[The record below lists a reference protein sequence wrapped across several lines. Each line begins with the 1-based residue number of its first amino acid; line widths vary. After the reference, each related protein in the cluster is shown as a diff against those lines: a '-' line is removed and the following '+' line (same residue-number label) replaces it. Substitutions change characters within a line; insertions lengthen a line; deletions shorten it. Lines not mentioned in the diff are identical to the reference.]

1 MPHTLRAC
9 IDEHAGQRPDASALH
24 FPDGSHH
31 TYRSLQQTLAD
42 SARLFE
48 HHQIGPRDLFA
59 CALNNSR
66 ALVELLLAGY
76 YHERLVCPLNLVAGV
91 AAQRYALE
99 HCRPRVL
106 FCNQE
111 QHPLL
116 KPLIPESTTLIE
128 LDESKSPLDTLSASR
143 PDNAPLSPFTLH
155 PSADSGHRPSP
166 FSDSAA
172 ALLMYTS
179 GTTGPPKGVLLT
191 QKNLISGGRNTALA
205 HQLTEHD
212 IGLCVLPLYH
222 INAQCVS
229 LMAGLV
235 SGSCI
240 VIGRKFSVGNFF
252 PDLERHAITW
262 ASLVPTSYGFLLHHL
277 ETGKIQPDPAA
288 LQHLRFLR
296 SASAPLPAD
305 VHRRIEE
312 RLGVPLIETMGIT
325 EAAAQILAN
334 PLPPQQRKIGS
345 VGLPFGNRARIA
357 DANDRPVPVDEE
369 GELCVQG
376 DNIMQGYYKDEPATA
391 ATFTEDGWL
400 RTGDLARMDADGY
413 FTITGRKKELI
424 IKGGENIAPRE
435 IDEALAAHPAV
446 IEAAAFAR
454 PCRDY
459 GETVEACVRTDPD
472 YTPKA
477 DSLDAELID
486 WCRKH
491 LGDFKSPDCIYFLDD
506 FPRGASGKIQRL
518 RLAELTAAE
527 PSANGEG

>member
-1 MPHTLRAC
+1 MPDTLRAC
-9 IDEHAGQRPDASALH
+9 IDEHARQCPDAPALH

-31 TYRSLQQTLAD
+31 TYRSLKQTLAD

-48 HHQIGPRDLFA
+48 HYPIGPDDIFA

-76 YHERLVCPLNLVAGV
+76 YHERLVFPLNLVAGE

-99 HCRPRVL
+99 HCRPRAL
-106 FCNQE
+106 FCNPE

-116 KPLIPESTTLIE
+116 KPLAPKTTTLIE
-128 LDESKSPLDTLSASR
+128 LDESKSPLDLLSTSQ
-143 PDNAPLSPFTLH
+143 PDNAP
-155 PSADSGHRPSP
+155 PSP
-166 FSDSAA
+166 FSGGESA

-179 GTTGPPKGVLLT
+179 GTTGPPKGVLLS
-191 QKNLISGGRNTALA
+191 QKNLIAGGRNTALA
-205 HQLTEHD
+205 HQLTGRD
-212 IGLCVLPLYH
+212 TGLCVLPLYH

-235 SGSCI
+235 SGGCI

-262 ASLVPTSYGFLLHHL
+262 VSLVPTSYGFLLHHL
-277 ETGKIQPDPAA
+277 ETGKIQPTPAA
-288 LQHLRFLR
+288 LEHLRFLR
-296 SASAPLPAD
+296 SASAPLPPD

-334 PLPPQQRKIGS
+334 PLPPAERKIGS

-357 DANDRPVPVDEE
+357 GENDRPLPAGEE

-376 DNIMQGYYKDEPATA
+376 DNIMQGYYKDEQATTA
-391 ATFTEDGWL
+391 ALTEDGWL
-400 RTGDLARMDADGY
+400 RTGDLARMDTDGY

-435 IDEALAAHPAV
+435 IDEALTAHPAV

-459 GETVEACVRTDPD
+459 GETVEACVRADPD

-477 DSLDAELID
+477 DSLDVELID
-486 WCRKH
+486 WCRKK
-491 LGDFKSPDCIYFLDD
+491 LGDFKTPDHIHFLDD

-527 PSANGEG
+527 PSIGEL